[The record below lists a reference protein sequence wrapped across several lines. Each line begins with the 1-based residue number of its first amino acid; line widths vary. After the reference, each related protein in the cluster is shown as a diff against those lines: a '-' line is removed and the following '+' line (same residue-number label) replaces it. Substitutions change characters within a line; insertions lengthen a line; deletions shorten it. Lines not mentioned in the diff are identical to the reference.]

1 MRKKVK
7 MLSERDN
14 IPQKSHHWC
23 PLIKQVWC
31 NNFSSP
37 EILLWSLRWTSPQIT
52 QPTSFRCTLVLVLLK
67 KGITKLNIYL
77 TCHTNVCFKLHFH
90 RHANPYFEVQF
101 ISLSK
106 RRHTQSL
113 SRCDAHLFVDVGN
126 FLKFCNLVLVL
137 RLWVGAQALEKFQTT
152 DRWEEN
158 ISFLFSSS
166 EED

>member
-1 MRKKVK
+1 MRTLQKKVK
-7 MLSERDN
+7 LLSERDN

-52 QPTSFRCTLVLVLLK
+52 QPTSFRCTPVLVLLK
-67 KGITKLNIYL
+67 KGITKFLPHKCLLQITFPSPCKSIL
-77 TCHTNVCFKLHFH
+77 WSSIHFPQQTQTHTVVEPVWCTFICGRWQFL
-90 RHANPYFEVQF
+90 EVLQP
-101 ISLSK
+101 
-106 RRHTQSL
+106 
-113 SRCDAHLFVDVGN
+113 
-126 FLKFCNLVLVL
+126 LVL